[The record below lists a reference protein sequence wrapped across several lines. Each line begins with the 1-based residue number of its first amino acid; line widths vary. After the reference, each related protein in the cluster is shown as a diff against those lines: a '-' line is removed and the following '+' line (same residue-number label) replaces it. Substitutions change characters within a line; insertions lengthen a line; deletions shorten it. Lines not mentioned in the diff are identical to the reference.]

1 MSVTDEIKSRLD
13 IVAYVQQYATLKKAG
28 RYYKACCPFHQ
39 EKTPSFV
46 VDPDRQ
52 TWRCFG
58 ACATGGDIFGFA
70 MKQHGWTFSETLQE
84 LGQLAG
90 VDVGRQS
97 TEQRESISH
106 ADKLRTLLD
115 IAADS
120 YHKALMESPEGAA
133 ALQYVLQKRAF
144 QPETLTRF
152 KIGYAPKGWQSMLN
166 ELTALG
172 YSQDDIIAA
181 GLAIK
186 NDNGRVYDR
195 FRNRLMIP
203 IRDERGRVVGF
214 GARALDPDD
223 NPKYLNSPQ
232 SDVFDKSG
240 LLFGLDTAKRS
251 IRDTETAVIVEG
263 YVDAI
268 QAQQNGFVN
277 VVAQM
282 GTALTETQLKLIAP
296 RYAKRI
302 ILALDS
308 DAAGQS
314 ATMRSLEVARQT
326 LAQDYAGRL
335 SVDIRIVQTP
345 GAKDPDD
352 FIRESPDA
360 WRKLVENA
368 VPVAEY
374 VIDTEVAHLPERAT
388 VQEREIVARR
398 VLPILL
404 ASENNLYNQSNLQR
418 LALKLRISEAD
429 LLAWAQEERK
439 KIPPSKPTQPRAP
452 RQERPRPAPT
462 PQPPPAAHP
471 DDADGAPYL
480 PPLDIDALEIPPE
493 SDSDEPYV
501 PHVPDAMPYDEAD
514 APSLSLPTP
523 QPKAGNLWSLESF
536 CLQLVAQDPNLLYQI
551 NRKLREIAHPTPAL
565 VEDALNEFSAED
577 FTSKPLQVLMETI
590 RLAVRQDDLSLR
602 EYLETNLEPPLLTEL
617 EQILLDDADKIREQM
632 QRRYDGDAIAVWKRH
647 EQRVLPFIDMN
658 AQFIDKALSLR
669 LKRLRYEIEQ
679 IEFLQREAQESGDFE
694 ASIVHGAHVMRVS
707 QARRLI
713 EDELK
718 RLQQTSRN
726 FL

>member
-13 IVAYVQQYATLKKAG
+13 IVAYVQQYASLKKAG
-28 RYYKACCPFHQ
+28 RYYKACCPFHH

-58 ACATGGDIFGFA
+58 ACAEGGDVFSFA
-70 MKQHGWTFSETLQE
+70 MKQHGWTFSEALQE
-84 LGQLAG
+84 LGRAAG
-90 VDVGRQS
+90 VEVSTQS
-97 TEQRESISH
+97 SEQRESSSR
-106 ADKLRTLLD
+106 ADKLRALLAT
-115 IAADS
+115 AADW
-120 YHKALMESPEGAA
+120 YHAALTQSPEGAG
-133 ALQYVLQKRAF
+133 ALQYALQKRAF
-144 QPETLTRF
+144 KPETLTQF

-186 NDNGRVYDR
+186 NDQGRVYDR

-203 IRDERGRVVGF
+203 IRDDRGRVVGF

-240 LLFGLDTAKRS
+240 LLFGLDSAKRA
-251 IRDTETAVIVEG
+251 IRDSETAVIVEG

-268 QAQQNGFVN
+268 QAQQNGFLN

-314 ATMRSLEVARQT
+314 ATMRSLEIARQT
-326 LAQDYAGRL
+326 LAHDYAGRL
-335 SVDIRIVQTP
+335 SVDIRVVQTP

-352 FIRESPDA
+352 FIRESAEA
-360 WRKLVENA
+360 WRQLVENA
-368 VPVAEY
+368 VPVADY
-374 VIDTEVAHLPERAT
+374 VIDSEVAHLSERAT
-388 VQEREIVARR
+388 IQERETVARR

-404 ASENNLYNQSNLQR
+404 ASENNLYNQSNVQR

-439 KIPPSKPTQPRAP
+439 KIPAPKPAP
-452 RQERPRPAPT
+452 RQERPRPTPPPTPT
-462 PQPPPAAHP
+462 PQPLPTVST
-471 DDADGAPYL
+471 DDDVPYM
-480 PPLDIDALEIPPE
+480 PPLDIDALEVPQDSE
-493 SDSDEPYV
+493 SDEVYV
-501 PHVPDAMPYDEAD
+501 PDVPDSYVVPPPVPQL
-514 APSLSLPTP
+514 APVTP
-523 QPKAGNLWSLESF
+523 QPSDNRERPLEAF
-536 CLQLVAQDPNLLYQI
+536 CVQLVATDPTLLFHI
-551 NRKLREIAHPTPAL
+551 NRKLSEITAAMPQLAQ
-565 VEDALNEFSAED
+565 DALSEFSAED
-577 FTSKPLQVLMETI
+577 FTSKPLQVLMDAI
-590 RLAVRQDDLSLR
+590 RAALRQDDLSLR
-602 EYLETNLEPPLLTEL
+602 EYLEETLEPPILAEL
-617 EQILLDDADKIREQM
+617 EQLLADDADKIRARIKQ
-632 QRRYDGDAIAVWKRH
+632 RYDGDATSIWKTY
-647 EQRVLPFIDMN
+647 EQRVLPFVDFT

-669 LKRLRYEIEQ
+669 LKRLNYEIEQ
-679 IEFLQREAQESGDFE
+679 ISFLQREAQESGDFE
-694 ASIVHGAHVMRVS
+694 ASITHGAYILRAL
-707 QARRLI
+707 QARYLI
-713 EDELK
+713 ENEIQ
-718 RLQQTSRN
+718 RLHRESRN